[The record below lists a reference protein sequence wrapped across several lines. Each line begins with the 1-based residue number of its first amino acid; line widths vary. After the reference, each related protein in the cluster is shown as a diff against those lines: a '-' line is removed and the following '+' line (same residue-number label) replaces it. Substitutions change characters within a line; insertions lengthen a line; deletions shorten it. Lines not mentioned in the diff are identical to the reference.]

1 MRSQH
6 THWQPK
12 VFTVPATPRTTR
24 MARATTKE
32 ALALLNS
39 LGASAHASRLKELI
53 GSLDKGLQISITDK
67 EISDHINIKIRAS
80 TAKKTTNATFTDRR
94 RLTKAR
100 VITTEEVIRLREAR
114 EKADEDKAAKTS
126 IREEKKKLKE
136 LLSKEELPSS
146 RSKAKSKKSVS
157 ISTTISV
164 NNLKDIGRVGV
175 DDDEDEWYRVEDFE
189 EESEGSPP
197 PPPRRTANM
206 TLRGGKKY

>member
-1 MRSQH
+1 
-6 THWQPK
+6 
-12 VFTVPATPRTTR
+12 

-67 EISDHINIKIRAS
+67 EISDHINNKIRAS
-80 TAKKTTNATFTDRR
+80 TAKKTANATFTDRR

-114 EKADEDKAAKTS
+114 EKADGDKAAKTS

-146 RSKAKSKKSVS
+146 KYKAKSKKSVS

-189 EESEGSPP
+189 EESKGSPP